1 MTEQPTVCYRHPQ
14 TETAL
19 RCNRCEKYIC
29 AQCARRTPTGYR
41 CPDCIKEQSR
51 VFVTAE
57 WYDYFTGF
65 FTAFVMSLISTW
77 LIKLISGFGG
87 FFIIFIIFALATGA
101 GALIAE
107 AVRKV
112 IGKRRA
118 KSLFITVAAAVALGG
133 IAANSVELLT
143 FLFFSRDLRLLLSLL
158 WPGIFVFLVTTTTY
172 MRLSGIQIGR

>member
-1 MTEQPTVCYRHPQ
+1 MTEQPTVCYRHPNK
-14 TETAL
+14 ETSL

-41 CPDCIKEQSR
+41 CPDCIKEQSK
-51 VFVTAE
+51 VFITAQ

-65 FTAFVMSLISTW
+65 FAALILSVFATW
-77 LIKLISGFGG
+77 LMNLISGFGG
-87 FFIIFIIFALATGA
+87 FFFIFIIFAIGTGA

-107 AVRKV
+107 VVRRV

-118 KSLFITVAAAVALGG
+118 KSLFITVAVGVALGG
-133 IAANSVELLT
+133 LFANANTLIYFLLT
-143 FLFFSRDLRLLLSLL
+143 RDFLVLTRLL
-158 WPGIFVFLVTTTTY
+158 WPGIFVFLATTTTY